1 VDHGPVK
8 NAISGEINLKDGL
21 DYRGYIKR
29 HGECLP
35 ALIINYRG
43 TDVMITSGG
52 RIWSPDGKFE
62 SRKYWIIR
70 NIIEKLE
77 NAGVVSFMDR

>member
-21 DYRGYIKR
+21 DYREYIKR
-29 HGECLP
+29 RGEYLP
-35 ALIINYRG
+35 ALIINYG
-43 TDVMITSGG
+43 GINVTITSRG

-62 SRKYWIIR
+62 SRKY
-70 NIIEKLE
+70 
-77 NAGVVSFMDR
+77 

>member
-1 VDHGPVK
+1 MDHGLVK
-8 NAISGEINLKDGL
+8 NAVSGEINLENGPG
-21 DYRGYIKR
+21 YRGYVR
-29 HGECLP
+29 RCGEYLP
-35 ALIINYRG
+35 ALIINYEG
-43 TDVMITSGG
+43 IDVMITSRG

-77 NAGVVSFMDR
+77 NAGAVLFMNQ